1 MEKREKTAI
10 VERLTKEFSSTPHI
24 YFIDPSTMPVQST
37 NALRRL
43 CHSRG
48 IRYEVIKNTLI
59 RKSLEKQVDRDFS
72 LLFSKTL
79 QGCTGVLFEQDTP
92 NACAR
97 LLQDFHKETSSE
109 LPVLKAA
116 CIVEDL
122 YVEGVELDTL
132 AKIKSKNELIVEL
145 IGLLAAP
152 ATQVV
157 SMLLGQRTKLA
168 NLLESLAKRKEE
180 K

>member
-10 VERLTKEFSSTPHI
+10 VERLTAEFSNTPHI
-24 YFIDPSTMPVQST
+24 YFTDPSAMPVQSI

-59 RKSLEKQVDRDFS
+59 RKSLEKQTDRDFS
-72 LLFSKTL
+72 PLFSKTL
-79 QGCTGVLFEQDTP
+79 RGCTGVLFEQDTP

-97 LLQDFHKETSSE
+97 LLQDFHKKTSTE
-109 LPVLKAA
+109 LPALKAA

-122 YVEGVELDTL
+122 YIEGIELNTL
-132 AKIKSKNELIVEL
+132 AKMKSKNELIAEL
-145 IGLLAAP
+145 IGLLKAP

-168 NLLESLAKRKEE
+168 NLLESLAKRE